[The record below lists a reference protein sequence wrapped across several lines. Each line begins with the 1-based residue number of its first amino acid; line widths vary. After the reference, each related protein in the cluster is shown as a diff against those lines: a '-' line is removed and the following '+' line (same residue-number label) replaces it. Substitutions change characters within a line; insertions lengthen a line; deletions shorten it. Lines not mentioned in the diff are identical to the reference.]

1 MLGQLKLTH
10 REEMIMMIQFIKH
23 NMALALM
30 LFGLASAASVSA
42 HDGASGV
49 VKARMDAMSDMAAA
63 MKAMA
68 KVVKGKQAYEP
79 QLFIDNGTTIVGH
92 SAMLVDL
99 FPAGSKQGKSESKLL
114 IWQQWDDFANLAQ
127 RTKIAAQGLVD
138 MAQQGSELRPLKKQF
153 ANLGGSCK
161 ACHQDYRQKK

>member
-1 MLGQLKLTH
+1 
-10 REEMIMMIQFIKH
+10 MMIHTIKH
-23 NMALALM
+23 TMALTLM
-30 LFGLASAASVSA
+30 LLGLASAASVSA

-49 VKARMDAMSDMAAA
+49 VKTRMDAMADMADA

-68 KVVKGKQAYEP
+68 KVVKGKTAYAP

-99 FPAGSKQGKSESKLL
+99 FPAGSKQGKSEAKQL
-114 IWQQWDDFANLAQ
+114 IWQQWDDFVTLAQ
-127 RTKIAAQGLVD
+127 RTETAAQGLVD

-153 ANLGGSCK
+153 AKLGGSCK

>member
-1 MLGQLKLTH
+1 
-10 REEMIMMIQFIKH
+10 MMIHTIKQY
-23 NMALALM
+23 MALALM

-49 VKARMDAMSDMAAA
+49 VKTRMDAMSDMADA

-68 KVVKGKQAYEP
+68 KIVKGKQAYEP
-79 QLFIDNGTTIVGH
+79 QLFIDSGETIVGH
-92 SAMLVDL
+92 SAMLADL
-99 FPAGSKQGKSESKLL
+99 FPVGSKQGNSESKLL
-114 IWQQWDDFANLAQ
+114 IWQQWDDFVTLAQ
-127 RTKIAAQGLVD
+127 RTKTTAQGLVD

-153 ANLGGSCK
+153 AKLGGSCK